1 MKRILFLL
9 IAAIMSWTM
18 VQALSPAQDA
28 EGYVITSKLKSHNK
42 RSLKSRVKSTIA
54 PGRVAIKT
62 GDNIFSF
69 HIIDA
74 AEFIKTQ
81 SGAFYKYFPP
91 AQDIVPAEYIAVAD
105 FKKSVRKVKISSQ
118 LPTSWELG
126 KRYVFK
132 PIEPNEYVK
141 SATVRAVR
149 LKGDYITL
157 VTKVDDNFKPTK
169 TINITGKTIIEV
181 AYNDEKLYW
190 YNGEQIMPAENL
202 DGKYGTLHIDDNGVP
217 YSVTEDG
224 NRNVINRLSNVLGEI
239 PMLDYFGW
247 ISSTQIVI
255 DDLVLDL
262 Q

>member
-1 MKRILFLL
+1 MKRFLFLL
-9 IAAIMSWTM
+9 VAGMMSWTM
-18 VQALSPAQDA
+18 VQATTPQSHDD
-28 EGYVITSKLKSHNK
+28 GYVVTSKLRSHSK
-42 RSLKSRVKSTIA
+42 RSLKSKVKSTID
-54 PGRVAIKT
+54 PGRVAVKT
-62 GDNIFSF
+62 GNNIFSF

-74 AEFIKTQ
+74 AEFINTQ
-81 SGAFYKYFPP
+81 SGAFYKYYPP
-91 AQDIVPAEYIAVAD
+91 AQDYVPAEYISVAQ
-105 FKKSVRKVKISSQ
+105 FNKSVRKVKISWQ
-118 LPTSWELG
+118 LPRGWELG

-149 LKGDYITL
+149 LKGDNITL

-169 TINITGKTIIEV
+169 YINITGKTIIEV

-202 DGKYGTLHIDDNGVP
+202 EGKYGTLHIDDNGVP
-217 YSVTEDG
+217 YSVTENG

-247 ISSTQIVI
+247 ISDTEIVI
-255 DDLVLDL
+255 DDLVLVR